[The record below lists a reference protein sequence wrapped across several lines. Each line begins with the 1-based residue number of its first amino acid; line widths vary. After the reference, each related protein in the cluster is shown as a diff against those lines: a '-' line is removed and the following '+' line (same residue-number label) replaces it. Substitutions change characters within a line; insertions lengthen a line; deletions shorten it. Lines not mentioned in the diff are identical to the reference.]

1 MNKGYLVIANFLIL
15 LSSCG
20 SATES
25 ITSQQQSTLSSFQ
38 KQPVSSNSIHEVVN
52 NYIETLSK
60 QPESGGGKYRC
71 VQDMSKSR
79 FDRIPNIQ
87 EWQITG
93 TSATVDKDDPD
104 SISTDVY
111 VKITRD
117 LDGEKISNT
126 WIATA
131 WKTSDLLEARLRS
144 NEKPAELLKSSEETI
159 KRTNE
164 ITNALTGENN
174 SPETTSRAT
183 IPITVDKSA
192 YANETFCVTKISKAY
207 K

>member
-1 MNKGYLVIANFLIL
+1 MNKGYLLIASFLIL

-25 ITSQQQSTLSSFQ
+25 TTPQQ
-38 KQPVSSNSIHEVVN
+38 QPVSSNSIDESVN

-71 VQDMSKSR
+71 VQDISESK

-93 TSATVDKDDPD
+93 TSASVNKDDPD

-117 LDGEKISNT
+117 LNGEKITNT

-131 WKTSDLLEARLRS
+131 WKTSDLLQTNLRLFEHLDEVS
-144 NEKPAELLKSSEETI
+144 KQA
-159 KRTNE
+159 
-164 ITNALTGENN
+164 NALTGKTT
-174 SPETTSRAT
+174 STETTSQKT
-183 IPITVDKSA
+183 IPITINKSA
-192 YANETFCVTKISKAY
+192 YSPETFCVTRIKKAY
-207 K
+207 KY